1 MSLFVL
7 PPELLEAILARV
19 ASRASLA
26 SLARVCQQLRPVVER
41 ILYQSVYLRN
51 HDGKKFAYALDCLP
65 ARAEYVQEL
74 LVHYHYVDVPDEED
88 YYPCYAESL
97 APTISRLVNL
107 RSLVV
112 KGLEYDAEREEDDEY
127 LGGYERVIEETK
139 KWNDIFAQSAVPGS
153 QILQSL
159 TKCQLIMD
167 DLSRSEPPWN
177 FRLRGTVM
185 IHPYLKDLT
194 LVGAN
199 VSTLEDSLMASARST
214 SLEKLSLFGCDA
226 APSAIRDLLSL
237 PRALKHFIYKGAPW
251 THRPYNLMGDRQ
263 KCIDVVKVQADS
275 LLTLD
280 MDFYPGNWENPAL
293 DFRDFRSLEQL
304 TVDPS
309 ALRGNGKFDPKDNN
323 EVCLWESPE
332 LECQLPSSIKR
343 LVFFEYHEH
352 STPDL
357 YTLPLVY
364 NWISRG
370 SLPNLEIITVESAKS
385 SEDTILNSLFGDSS
399 GRSVFQAFQEVGVQ
413 LRVRHVPDSTE
424 AGYRLFDCD
433 RCGVCWRIRGIHFF

>member
-1 MSLFVL
+1 MNLFVL
-7 PPELLEAILARV
+7 PPETLEAILAQV

-51 HDGKKFAYALDCLP
+51 HDGEKFAYALDCLP

-74 LVHYHYVDVPDEED
+74 LVHYHFVGVPDEEE

-97 APTISRLVNL
+97 APTIGRLVNL
-107 RSLVV
+107 RSLVI
-112 KGLEYDAEREEDDEY
+112 KGLEYDTEREEDDEY

-139 KWNDIFAQSAVPGS
+139 KWNELFAQSAVPGS
-153 QILQSL
+153 QVLQSL

-167 DLSRSEPPWN
+167 DLSRSEPPWD

-199 VSTLEDSLMASARST
+199 VSGLADSLMASARST
-214 SLEKLSLFGCDA
+214 SLENLSLFGCDA
-226 APSAIRDLLSL
+226 ALRGIHDLLSL
-237 PRALKHFIYKGAPW
+237 PRALKHFTYKGAPW
-251 THRPYNLMGDRQ
+251 THRPYNVMEDRQ
-263 KCIDVVKVQADS
+263 KCIDAMKVQAHS

-280 MDFYPGNWENPAL
+280 LDFYPGVWDNPAL
-293 DFRDFRSLEQL
+293 DFRAFRCLEQL
-304 TVDPS
+304 TVDPR
-309 ALRGNGKFDPKDNN
+309 ALRGDGKFDPKNNN
-323 EVCLWESPE
+323 EACLWKSRE
-332 LECQLPSSIKR
+332 LECQLPSSIKH
-343 LVFFEYHEH
+343 LVFFEYHEQ

-370 SLPNLEIITVESAKS
+370 SLLNLETVTVQSARS
-385 SEDTILNSLFGDSS
+385 SEDAILNSPFGDNSR
-399 GRSVFQAFQEVGVQ
+399 RSVGQAFQEVGVQ
-413 LRVRHVPDSTE
+413 LRVERVLDSTK
-424 AGYRLFDCD
+424 AGYQLFDCSS
-433 RCGVCWRIRGIHFF
+433 CGVSWRIRGIHFL